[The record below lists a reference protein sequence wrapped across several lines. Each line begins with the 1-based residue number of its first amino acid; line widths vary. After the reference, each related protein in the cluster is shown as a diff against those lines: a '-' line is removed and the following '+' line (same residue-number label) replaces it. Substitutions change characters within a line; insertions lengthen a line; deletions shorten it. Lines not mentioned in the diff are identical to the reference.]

1 MKAVLFVAGGVAVA
15 LLVYVAA
22 ERMSADAMAVVIG
35 VVVGI
40 AAAIPT
46 SLLMLMLLGRRDDPT
61 PTQREEPA
69 PRQQAPSVLIVNQQL
84 PDGRTQQHYLQR
96 GPDGE
101 VIDVTPRY
109 LPPARGGWL

>member
-1 MKAVLFVAGGVAVA
+1 MKAVVLVCGIVGVA
-15 LLVYVAA
+15 LLVYVVA

-61 PTQREEPA
+61 PTQREEP
-69 PRQQAPSVLIVNQQL
+69 RQQAPSVLIVNQQL
-84 PDGRTQQHYLQR
+84 PDGRTATQLLQR

-109 LPPARGGWL
+109 LPPARGGWQ

>member
-1 MKAVLFVAGGVAVA
+1 MKYLVGIAGIVGVA

-22 ERMSADAMAVVIG
+22 ERMSSDAMAVVIG

-46 SLLMLMLLGRRDDPT
+46 SLVMLLVLGHRGDPT
-61 PTQREEPA
+61 PTQREEPRPPA
-69 PRQQAPSVLIVNQQL
+69 VMVLNVQL

-109 LPPARGGWL
+109 LPRGGWQ

>member
-1 MKAVLFVAGGVAVA
+1 MRALVVIAGIAGVVVLAYIVAGQ
-15 LLVYVAA
+15 
-22 ERMSADAMAVVIG
+22 MSADAMAVVIG

-40 AAAIPT
+40 AVSIPT
-46 SLLMLMLLGRRDDPT
+46 SLVMMLLLGRRDDPT
-61 PTQREEPA
+61 PVQREEPA

>member
-1 MKAVLFVAGGVAVA
+1 MKYLVGIAGIAGVA

-46 SLLMLMLLGRRDDPT
+46 SLLMLALLGHRGDPT
-61 PTQREEPA
+61 PAQREEPA
-69 PRQQAPSVLIVNQQL
+69 PRREAPSVMVLNVQL

-109 LPPARGGWL
+109 LPRGGWQ

>member
-1 MKAVLFVAGGVAVA
+1 MKAVLFVASIVGVA
-15 LLVYVAA
+15 LLVYMAA

-69 PRQQAPSVLIVNQQL
+69 PRREAPSVMVLNVQL
-84 PDGRTQQHYLQR
+84 PDGRMQEHYLQR
-96 GPDGE
+96 APAGE

-109 LPPARGGWL
+109 LPPARGGW

>member
-1 MKAVLFVAGGVAVA
+1 MRALIGIAGIAGVVV
-15 LLVYVAA
+15 LVYVAA

-69 PRQQAPSVLIVNQQL
+69 PRREVPQVMVLNMQL
-84 PDGRTQQHYLQR
+84 PDGRTATQLLQR

-109 LPPARGGWL
+109 LPPGRGGWQ

>member
-1 MKAVLFVAGGVAVA
+1 MKAVLFVAGIAGVA
-15 LLVYVAA
+15 LLVYMAA
-22 ERMSADAMAVVIG
+22 ERMSADAMAVVVG

-69 PRQQAPSVLIVNQQL
+69 PRPPQVMIVNQQL

-109 LPPARGGWL
+109 LPPGRGGWL